1 MRTIELGTCFDIYIP
16 TCQEDDK
23 EKGRHYERTK
33 KISFQTKEQDENTQ
47 KPLNEEIGNLLK
59 EEFRVMIVKMI
70 QGLGKRME
78 TQIENLKEMFKK
90 EIDNLKSK
98 TNSKIAEVKNNLEGI
113 NRRLMEAQ
121 KLITEVEDRQ
131 NGGNHCYRKDKGKK
145 KKNEKNLTRI

>member
-1 MRTIELGTCFDIYIP
+1 
-16 TCQEDDK
+16 
-23 EKGRHYERTK
+23 
-33 KISFQTKEQDENTQ
+33 
-47 KPLNEEIGNLLK
+47 
-59 EEFRVMIVKMI
+59 MIVKMI

-131 NGGNHCYRKDKGKK
+131 NGGNHCYRKDTGKK
-145 KKNEKNLTRI
+145 KRMKKT